1 MTRLSA
7 NCAAAAVDVPDL
19 VLGVDPTATGTGA
32 AELSRR
38 SGSAAWWT
46 WTSVAAGWRVRS
58 SCAPEVVVPSLD
70 DAVSHVGSEAAR
82 VLDADVGVVVEG
94 LHVPPRWAKRAK
106 GDDVLKLAEA
116 TGTTIAALV
125 RAGLP
130 VPFARPSAK
139 EWRTPFGLATC
150 DYERAEAL
158 AIEMAMA
165 EGWLPRGLTAKEQGA
180 VAEAG
185 RMGRWARI
193 GVVT

>member
-1 MTRLSA
+1 MSRLPA
-7 NCAAAAVDVPDL
+7 NRAAAAVAVPEL

-38 SGSAAWWT
+38 SGSVAWWT
-46 WTSVAAGWRVRS
+46 WTAVAAGWRVRS

-70 DAVSHVGSEAAR
+70 YAVSHVGGEVAR
-82 VLDADVGVVVEG
+82 ILDTSVGVVVEG
-94 LHVPPRWAKRAK
+94 LHVPPKWAKRAK
-106 GDDVLKLAEA
+106 GEDVLKLAEA
-116 TGTTIAALV
+116 AGLTIAALV

-130 VPFARPSAK
+130 APFARPSAK
-139 EWRTPFGLATC
+139 EWRAPFGLAAC

-158 AIEMAMA
+158 AIEMAMN